1 MSKLK
6 YVVSGLMMTVLGV
19 ATVSAFAEDAL
30 PQPMAGHGPMEGGM
44 VPGGHSGHWQH
55 GSMRRAWMQ
64 NMPVPMLMPI
74 VWRHAIDLKLT
85 PAQES
90 DLKNWR
96 TTQRKDFPTWR
107 QDVMAHN
114 KALREALLHGESGA
128 ALTPLKAAVVK
139 DHEMML
145 DRGIQQVQYLH
156 KILTPVQWQQ
166 VVKMTQDMG
175 HRHGSWR
182 K

>member
-6 YVVSGLMMTVLGV
+6 YAVSGLMIAAFGMAALP
-19 ATVSAFAEDAL
+19 AFAEDA
-30 PQPMAGHGPMEGGM
+30 PPPPMEPGMMHGHHGP
-44 VPGGHSGHWQH
+44 WQH
-55 GSMRRAWMQ
+55 GPRRGPWMQ

-74 VWRHAIDLKLT
+74 VWHHAIDLKLT

-96 TTQRKDFPTWR
+96 NTQRKDFPAWR
-107 QDVMAHN
+107 QGMMAHN
-114 KALREALLHGESGA
+114 KALRDALLNGESGA
-128 ALTPLKAAVVK
+128 ALAPLKAAVVK

-145 DRGIQQVQYLH
+145 DRGIAQVQYLH
-156 KILTPVQWQQ
+156 KILTPVQWQT
-166 VVKMTQDMG
+166 VVKMAEHQG
-175 HRHGSWR
+175 HRPGPWG

>member
-6 YVVSGLMMTVLGV
+6 YAVSGLMIAALSM
-19 ATVSAFAEDAL
+19 ATVPAFAEDA
-30 PQPMAGHGPMEGGM
+30 PPPPMAGYGPMKGGM
-44 VPGGHSGHWQH
+44 MQGCHPGYWRQGP
-55 GSMRRAWMQ
+55 MRGPWMQ

-74 VWRHAIDLKLT
+74 VWRNAIDLKLT

-96 TTQRKDFPTWR
+96 NTQRKDFPAWR
-107 QDVMAHN
+107 QGMLAHN
-114 KALREALLHGESGA
+114 KALRQALLNGESGA
-128 ALTPLKAAVVK
+128 ALAPLKAAVLK

-156 KILTPVQWQQ
+156 KILTPVQWQE
-166 VVKMTQDMG
+166 VVKMAQDKG
-175 HRHGSWR
+175 LRPGPWR

>member
-6 YVVSGLMMTVLGV
+6 FAVSGLMMAAFGL
-19 ATVSAFAEDAL
+19 ATVPAFAENT
-30 PQPMAGHGPMEGGM
+30 PPPSMVGHGPMEDGM
-44 VPGGHSGHWQH
+44 MPGGHPGHWQH
-55 GSMRRAWMQ
+55 GPMRGPWMQ

-96 TTQRKDFPTWR
+96 STQRKDFPTWR
-107 QDVMAHN
+107 QNMMTHN
-114 KALREALLHGESGA
+114 KALREALLNGESGA
-128 ALTPLKAAVVK
+128 ALAPLKAAVVK

-156 KILTPVQWQQ
+156 KILTPLQWQK
-166 VVKMTQDMG
+166 VVKMAQDMG
-175 HRHGSWR
+175 HRHGPWR

>member
-6 YVVSGLMMTVLGV
+6 YAVSGLLIAAFGMAALP
-19 ATVSAFAEDAL
+19 AFAEDV
-30 PQPMAGHGPMEGGM
+30 PPPPMAGHGPKGPEMM
-44 VPGGHSGHWQH
+44 HGHHGPWQH
-55 GSMRRAWMQ
+55 GPMRGPWMQ

-74 VWRHAIDLKLT
+74 VWHHAIDLKLT

-96 TTQRKDFPTWR
+96 NTQRKGFPAWR
-107 QDVMAHN
+107 QGMMTHN
-114 KALREALLHGESGA
+114 KALRDALLNGESGA
-128 ALTPLKAAVVK
+128 ALAPLKAAVVK

-145 DRGIQQVQYLH
+145 DRGIEQVQYLH
-156 KILTPVQWQQ
+156 KILTPVQWQT
-166 VVKMTQDMG
+166 VVKMAEHKG
-175 HRHGSWR
+175 HRPGPWG